1 MKSGEINSLF
11 KNFSKVIKNPKSDL
25 KYKNKFTLLISV
37 VLSAQCTDVNVNNVT
52 KNIYPKYNK
61 PEHFVK
67 LGRKKIEKLIKS
79 IGLFRNKGK
88 SVYLL
93 SKQLIEKHNGKVPKN
108 FDDLYALPGVGKK
121 TASVVLNE
129 GFGLPTIAVD
139 THVFRV
145 SNRTG
150 LAYGKN
156 PDKVQENLYKA
167 AKQLIIKAKKFEKKD
182 KLEKALKLYSK
193 AYDKLLKAYDKD
205 KKNPDI
211 LNYLGFTLRKAG
223 NFEEA
228 EKFYLEGLEIKP
240 DHEGINE
247 YLGELYVKTNRVELA
262 KERLEVLKGCKCE
275 EFEELKELIDKN

>member
-11 KNFSKVIKNPKSDL
+11 RNLSRLIKNPKSDL
-25 KYKNKFTLLISV
+25 KYKNKFTLLVSV
-37 VLSAQCTDVNVNNVT
+37 FLSAQCTDVNVNNVT
-52 KNIYPKYNK
+52 RNIYPKYNK

-67 LGRKKIEKLIKS
+67 FGRKKIEKLIKS
-79 IGLFRNKGK
+79 IGLFRNKAK

-129 GFGLPTIAVD
+129 GFGFPTIAVD

-156 PDKVQENLYKA
+156 PDEVQQTLYKVVP
-167 AKQLIIKAKKFEKKD
+167 KKY
-182 KLEKALKLYSK
+182 LK
-193 AYDKLLKAYDKD
+193 
-205 KKNPDI
+205 
-211 LNYLGFTLRKAG
+211 KAG
-223 NFEEA
+223 HTILLHGRYTCKA
-228 EKFYLEGLEIKP
+228 RKPLCKKCVIRKYCKFK
-240 DHEGINE
+240 N
-247 YLGELYVKTNRVELA
+247 
-262 KERLEVLKGCKCE
+262 
-275 EFEELKELIDKN
+275 KELN

>member
-11 KNFSKVIKNPKSDL
+11 KNLGRVIKNPKSDL

-79 IGLFRNKGK
+79 IGLFRNKAK

-150 LAYGKN
+150 LARGKN
-156 PDKVQENLYKA
+156 PDEVQQNLYKVVP
-167 AKQLIIKAKKFEKKD
+167 KKY
-182 KLEKALKLYSK
+182 LK
-193 AYDKLLKAYDKD
+193 
-205 KKNPDI
+205 
-211 LNYLGFTLRKAG
+211 KAG
-223 NFEEA
+223 HLILLHGRHTCKA
-228 EKFYLEGLEIKP
+228 RKPLCKICVIRKYCKFK
-240 DHEGINE
+240 N
-247 YLGELYVKTNRVELA
+247 
-262 KERLEVLKGCKCE
+262 
-275 EFEELKELIDKN
+275 KELS

>member
-1 MKSGEINSLF
+1 MKSREINSLF
-11 KNFSKVIKNPKSDL
+11 KNLSRVIKNPKSDL
-25 KYKNKFTLLISV
+25 KYKNKFTLLVSV

-52 KNIYPKYNK
+52 KNIYLKYNK

-79 IGLFRNKGK
+79 IGLFRNKAK

-93 SKQLIEKHNGKVPKN
+93 SKELIEKHNSGVPKN
-108 FDDLYALPGVGKK
+108 FDKLIALPGVGRK

-156 PDKVQENLYKA
+156 PDEVQKKLYEVVPKRYLKKA
-167 AKQLIIKAKKFEKKD
+167 GHTILLHGRYTCKARAPSCKTCVIIKYCK
-182 KLEKALKLYSK
+182 Y
-193 AYDKLLKAYDKD
+193 
-205 KKNPDI
+205 N
-211 LNYLGFTLRKAG
+211 N
-223 NFEEA
+223 
-228 EKFYLEGLEIKP
+228 
-240 DHEGINE
+240 
-247 YLGELYVKTNRVELA
+247 
-262 KERLEVLKGCKCE
+262 KE
-275 EFEELKELIDKN
+275 FA

>member
-11 KNFSKVIKNPKSDL
+11 KNLSKVIKNPKSDL
-25 KYKNKFTLLISV
+25 KYKSKFTLLVSV

-67 LGRKKIEKLIKS
+67 LGRKRIEVLIKK
-79 IGLFRNKGK
+79 INFFRNKAK

-93 SKQLIEKHNGKVPKN
+93 SKQLIEKHNGKVPNN

-129 GFGLPTIAVD
+129 GFGMPTIAVD

-156 PDKVQENLYKA
+156 PDEVQQNLYKVVP
-167 AKQLIIKAKKFEKKD
+167 KKY
-182 KLEKALKLYSK
+182 LK
-193 AYDKLLKAYDKD
+193 
-205 KKNPDI
+205 
-211 LNYLGFTLRKAG
+211 KAG
-223 NFEEA
+223 HTILLHGRYTCKA
-228 EKFYLEGLEIKP
+228 RKPLCKICVIRKYCKFK
-240 DHEGINE
+240 N
-247 YLGELYVKTNRVELA
+247 
-262 KERLEVLKGCKCE
+262 
-275 EFEELKELIDKN
+275 KELN

>member
-11 KNFSKVIKNPKSDL
+11 KNLGRVIKNPKSDL

-52 KNIYPKYNK
+52 KNVYPKYNK

-79 IGLFRNKGK
+79 IGLFRNKAK

-150 LAYGKN
+150 LARGKN
-156 PDKVQENLYKA
+156 PDEVQQNVYKVVP
-167 AKQLIIKAKKFEKKD
+167 KKY
-182 KLEKALKLYSK
+182 LK
-193 AYDKLLKAYDKD
+193 
-205 KKNPDI
+205 
-211 LNYLGFTLRKAG
+211 KAG
-223 NFEEA
+223 HTILLHGRYTCKA
-228 EKFYLEGLEIKP
+228 RKPLCKICVIRKYCKFK
-240 DHEGINE
+240 N
-247 YLGELYVKTNRVELA
+247 
-262 KERLEVLKGCKCE
+262 
-275 EFEELKELIDKN
+275 KELN

>member
-11 KNFSKVIKNPKSDL
+11 KNLSKVIKNPKSDL
-25 KYKNKFTLLISV
+25 KYKNKSTLLVSV

-67 LGRKKIEKLIKS
+67 LGRQTIEKLIKS
-79 IGLFRNKGK
+79 IGLFRNKAK

-108 FDDLYALPGVGKK
+108 FDDLYALPGVGRK

-156 PDKVQENLYKA
+156 PDKVQQNLYKVVP
-167 AKQLIIKAKKFEKKD
+167 KKY
-182 KLEKALKLYSK
+182 LK
-193 AYDKLLKAYDKD
+193 
-205 KKNPDI
+205 
-211 LNYLGFTLRKAG
+211 KAG
-223 NFEEA
+223 HLILLHGRHTCKARKPLCKKCVIRKYCDFE
-228 EKFYLEGLEIKP
+228 
-240 DHEGINE
+240 N
-247 YLGELYVKTNRVELA
+247 
-262 KERLEVLKGCKCE
+262 
-275 EFEELKELIDKN
+275 KELN

>member
-11 KNFSKVIKNPKSDL
+11 KNLSKVIKNPKSDL

-52 KNIYPKYNK
+52 KKIYPKYNK

-79 IGLFRNKGK
+79 IGLFRNKAK
-88 SVYLL
+88 SIYLL
-93 SKQLIEKHNGKVPKN
+93 SKQLIKKHGGRVPRT

-129 GFGLPTIAVD
+129 GFGMPTIAVD

-150 LAYGKN
+150 LAHGKN
-156 PDKVQENLYKA
+156 PDIVQENLYKVVPKKYLKKA
-167 AKQLIIKAKKFEKKD
+167 GHTLLLHGRYTCKARAPSCKTCVIIK
-182 KLEKALKLYSK
+182 Y
-193 AYDKLLKAYDKD
+193 
-205 KKNPDI
+205 
-211 LNYLGFTLRKAG
+211 
-223 NFEEA
+223 
-228 EKFYLEGLEIKP
+228 
-240 DHEGINE
+240 
-247 YLGELYVKTNRVELA
+247 
-262 KERLEVLKGCKCE
+262 CKYNN
-275 EFEELKELIDKN
+275 KELR

>member
-1 MKSGEINSLF
+1 MKTGEINSLF
-11 KNFSKVIKNPKSDL
+11 KNLSKVIKNPRSDL
-25 KYKNKFTLLISV
+25 KYQNKFTLLISV

-52 KNIYPKYNK
+52 KKIYPKYNK

-79 IGLFRNKGK
+79 IGLFRNKAK

-93 SKQLIEKHNGKVPKN
+93 SKQLIERHNSEVPKN
-108 FDDLYALPGVGKK
+108 FDKLIALPGVGRK

-156 PDKVQENLYKA
+156 PDEVQQNLYKVVPKKFLKKA
-167 AKQLIIKAKKFEKKD
+167 GHTILLHGRYTCKARAPSCKTCVIIKYCK
-182 KLEKALKLYSK
+182 Y
-193 AYDKLLKAYDKD
+193 
-205 KKNPDI
+205 N
-211 LNYLGFTLRKAG
+211 N
-223 NFEEA
+223 
-228 EKFYLEGLEIKP
+228 
-240 DHEGINE
+240 
-247 YLGELYVKTNRVELA
+247 
-262 KERLEVLKGCKCE
+262 KEFG
-275 EFEELKELIDKN
+275 